1 MNSEVITIFE
11 DNQIKMQLTEKQKK
25 DMLGLKDLWGTQNL
39 SIQADGT
46 VIMKHYVGFVV
57 SGETRIQILP
67 KIYSKDSYDK
77 DKEAREACEL
87 LLRLLSY
94 SGYLSIKEIP
104 KPQTI
109 EGCKNDLLEI
119 FITMFIDKFLKLF
132 CTDPHRQYETTE
144 ENLQFIKGKILFQKS
159 LLKNIYTNHLHYV
172 EYEEFTIDT
181 VLNRI
186 FKTIFLKLIYVT
198 KINSSKVKIK
208 LALTYLED
216 VNIIALSP
224 IIFNSIKFNRLNEK
238 YKPLYN
244 FAKLFYYNQQPGFKN
259 GDENVFTFLVPLNK
273 LFEYYLFKLLKGA
286 YINIEGKECKVNYQK
301 PQRYLGE
308 YQGEDIFLMKP
319 DITVTEGNNVK
330 VILDAKYKKIAAR
343 SDSFVSQSDIYQMIG
358 YASHYKCKDIFLVYP
373 AYKYKDKLEKPITIK
388 VKVFNEEVN
397 IRIIEVDILNENIEE
412 TRLELLNSI
421 SNLSTRELP

>member
-1 MNSEVITIFE
+1 MNSEVISIFE
-11 DNQIKMQLTEKQKK
+11 DTQIKLQLTEKQKK
-25 DMLGLKDLWGTQNL
+25 DMIDLKDLWGRQNL

-46 VIMKHYVGFVV
+46 VLMKHYVGFVV

-67 KIYSKDSYDK
+67 KIYSGHNYDPNN
-77 DKEAREACEL
+77 EARESCEL

-109 EGCKNDLLEI
+109 ESCKNDLLEI
-119 FITMFIDKFLKLF
+119 FITMFIDKFLKYF

-144 ENLQFIKGKILFQKS
+144 ENLQFIKGKIMFQKS
-159 LLKNIYTNHLHYV
+159 LLKNIYTNHMHYV

-186 FKTIFLKLIYVT
+186 FKTIFLKLIYAT

-216 VNIIALSP
+216 VNTIALSP
-224 IIFNSIKFNRLNEK
+224 IIFNSIKFTRLNEK

-259 GDENVFTFLVPLNK
+259 GDENAFTFLVPLNK
-273 LFEYYLFKLLKGA
+273 LFEYYIFKLLEESD
-286 YINIEGKECKVNYQK
+286 ITSNGKECKVNYQK
-301 PQRYLGE
+301 PQHYLGE
-308 YQGEDIFLMKP
+308 YEGEGIFLLKP

-330 VILDAKYKKIAAR
+330 IILDAKYKKIAVR
-343 SDSFVSQSDIYQMIG
+343 GDSFVSQADIYQMIG
-358 YASHYKCKDIFLVYP
+358 YAAHYKCKDIFLVYP
-373 AYKYKDKLEKPITIK
+373 VYKYKDKLEEPIIIK
-388 VKVFNEEVN
+388 VKMFNEEIS

-412 TRLELLNSI
+412 TRLELLNSVLNSI
-421 SNLSTRELP
+421 SMKDH